1 MPMDGLTL
9 GFMARELRET
19 LRDGRIEKVT
29 QPEKDMLVLLIRA
42 QGKNHK
48 LLLSAAPSFARA
60 HLTEAS
66 YQNPAD
72 APMFCMLMRKHL
84 QAGRITALEQ
94 LGGDRVM
101 KITIENKD
109 ELGDSAPRE
118 LYLEL
123 MGRHSNLTLVKD
135 GRIID
140 AIRHVSG
147 DMSRVRQA
155 LPGLPFVPP
164 PVQDKIDPKDLAED
178 ALYQR
183 LSAQSGPLDKALA
196 ASIRGLS
203 PVTAREIAF
212 RATGMRRA
220 EVNDLQLPELCRV
233 ICAFFQRL
241 DAIAQPTAQMNP
253 DGLMADVLPFPYL
266 SLETALQK
274 PYPTLSAALD
284 AFYFGRDRRD
294 RMNQK
299 SASLKRLIKTILE
312 RDEKKLALQ
321 EEELTDSA
329 RMEEYRVA
337 GELLTAQGYLVPRG
351 AETAQL
357 QNFYDPQGGMIE
369 IALDVA
375 LTPAQNA
382 QKYFKRYRKARVAQ
396 ELAKAQK
403 EKTLAEI
410 ALLEQALFDL
420 EESETE
426 QDLADVRKILE
437 EAELVRAAAGKG
449 GNRPGGKKDGK
460 KKPRLPESAPMRF
473 EAPDGT
479 EIIVG
484 KNSAQNDRV
493 TGSAR
498 GTDTWLHAKDMPGSH
513 VIIRAESVSPDTLAM
528 ALRLA
533 AWFSK
538 GKGVAVPVD
547 YTLRKYVKKPG
558 GAPAGFVI
566 YTNQKTVMVST
577 SEGEIAAMKRMSD

>member
-1 MPMDGLTL
+1 MDGLTL
-9 GFMARELRET
+9 GFMARELKET
-19 LRDGRIEKVT
+19 LNGGKIEKVN
-29 QPEKDMLVLLIRA
+29 QPEKDMLVLLIHA

-60 HLTEAS
+60 HLTDAS

-94 LGGDRVM
+94 LGGDRVL
-101 KITIENKD
+101 KITVESKD
-109 ELGDSAPRE
+109 ELGDTAPRE

-123 MGRHSNLTLVKD
+123 MGRHSNLTLVKE
-135 GRIID
+135 GRIVD

-164 PVQDKIDPKDLAED
+164 PAQDKINPAELTEEALLKKLTVLA
-178 ALYQR
+178 
-183 LSAQSGPLDKALA
+183 GPLDKALA

-203 PVTAREIAF
+203 PVAAREIAY
-212 RATGMRRA
+212 RATGMHRTDLA
-220 EVNDLQLPELCRV
+220 EVNLSSLSQV
-233 ICAFFQRL
+233 VCAFFRRMQ
-241 DAIAQPTAQMNP
+241 DIAQPTAQMGP

-266 SLETALQK
+266 SLNPDLQK

-299 SASLKRLIKTILE
+299 SQSLKRLIKTHLE

-321 EEELTDSA
+321 EEELTASA
-329 RMEEYRVA
+329 KMEEYRIA
-337 GELLTAQGYLVPRG
+337 GELLTAQAYLVPRG
-351 AETAQL
+351 AETVEL
-357 QNFYDPQGGMIE
+357 PNFYDPNGGAVE

-375 LTPAQNA
+375 LNPAQNA

-396 ELAKAQK
+396 DLAKEQK
-403 EKTLAEI
+403 EKTLKEI
-410 ALLEQALFDL
+410 ELLEQALFDL

-426 QDLADVRKILE
+426 QDMADVRRALE
-437 EAELVRAAAGKG
+437 EGGIVKPAPAGKG
-449 GNRPGGKKDGK
+449 GR
-460 KKPRLPESAPMRF
+460 KKPKQNAESAPLRF

-493 TGSAR
+493 TGSAK
-498 GTDTWLHAKDMPGSH
+498 GNDTWLHAKDMPGSH
-513 VIIRAESVSPDTLAM
+513 VIVKAEHPSQETLSM

-533 AWFSK
+533 AWYSR
-538 GKGVAVPVD
+538 GKGAAVPVD
-547 YTLRKYVKKPG
+547 YTLRKNVKKPG
-558 GAPAGFVI
+558 GSPAGFVI

-577 SEGEIAAMKRMSD
+577 TEGEIAAMKRL

>member
-19 LRDGRIEKVT
+19 LGDGRIEKVS
-29 QPEKDMLVLLIRA
+29 QPEKDMLVLVVRA
-42 QGKNHK
+42 QGKNYK

-60 HLTEAS
+60 HLTDAN

-84 QAGRITALEQ
+84 QGGRLTSLEQ
-94 LGGDRVM
+94 LGGDRVL
-101 KITIENKD
+101 KLTIENKD
-109 ELGDSAPRE
+109 ELGDTAPRE

-135 GRIID
+135 GRIVD

-164 PVQDKIDPKDLAED
+164 PAQDKIDPAELTED
-178 ALYQR
+178 ALTER
-183 LSAQSGPLDKALA
+183 LSQLSGPLDKALS

-203 PVTAREIAF
+203 PTAAREIAF
-212 RATGMRRA
+212 RATGLHRTELGDLDILELSNVVCSLFRRMPGMA
-220 EVNDLQLPELCRV
+220 R
-233 ICAFFQRL
+233 
-241 DAIAQPTAQMNP
+241 PTAQMGP

-266 SLETALQK
+266 SLETNLQK

-299 SASLKRLIKTILE
+299 SQALKRLIKTHLE

-321 EEELTDSA
+321 EEELTASA
-329 RMEEYRVA
+329 KMEEYRVA
-337 GELLTAQGYLVPRG
+337 GELLTAQAYLVPRG
-351 AETAQL
+351 AETVSL
-357 QNFYDPQGGMIE
+357 PNFYDPQGGDME

-396 ELAKAQK
+396 DLAKEQK
-403 EKTLAEI
+403 EKTLREME
-410 ALLEQALFDL
+410 LLEQALFDL

-426 QDLADVRKILE
+426 QDMADVRRALE
-437 EAELVRAAAGKG
+437 EGGIVKPAAAK
-449 GNRPGGKKDGK
+449 GGKKKQKQPD
-460 KKPRLPESAPMRF
+460 SAPMRF
-473 EAPDGT
+473 LAPDGT

-493 TGSAR
+493 TGAAK

-513 VIIRAESVSPDTLAM
+513 VIVKTERPSPDTLAM

-533 AWFSK
+533 AWYSK
-538 GKGVAVPVD
+538 GKGVSVPVD
-547 YTLRKYVKKPG
+547 YTLRKHVKKPG
-558 GAPAGFVI
+558 GSPAGFVI
-566 YTNQKTVMVST
+566 YTNQKTVVT
-577 SEGEIAAMKRMSD
+577 SATEGEIAGMKRV

>member
-9 GFMARELRET
+9 GFMARELQEA

-60 HLTEAS
+60 HLTDAS

-94 LGGDRVM
+94 LGGDRVL

-135 GRIID
+135 GRIVD

-164 PVQDKIDPKDLAED
+164 PAQDKLDPAELTEEGLA
-178 ALYQR
+178 R
-183 LSAQSGPLDKALA
+183 KLSALAGPLDKALG

-203 PVTAREIAF
+203 PAAAREIAF
-212 RATGMRRA
+212 RATGMHRTELGSLKIDDLSRVVCDFFRR
-220 EVNDLQLPELCRV
+220 LPE
-233 ICAFFQRL
+233 
-241 DAIAQPTAQMNP
+241 IAHPTAQMGA

-266 SLETALQK
+266 SLETDLQK
-274 PYPTLSAALD
+274 PYSTLSAALD

-299 SASLKRLIKTILE
+299 SQSLKRLIKTHLE

-321 EEELTDSA
+321 EEELAASA
-329 RMEEYRVA
+329 KMEEYRVA
-337 GELLTAQGYLVPRG
+337 GELLTAQAYLVPRG
-351 AETAQL
+351 AETVRL
-357 QNFYDPQGGMIE
+357 PNFYDPQGGTME

-375 LTPAQNA
+375 LNPAQNA

-396 ELAKAQK
+396 DLAKEQK
-403 EKTLAEI
+403 EKTLREI
-410 ALLEQALFDL
+410 ELLEQALFDL
-420 EESETE
+420 EESENE
-426 QDLADVRKILE
+426 QDMAEVRRALE
-437 EAELVRAAAGKG
+437 ENGIVKPASAGKG
-449 GNRPGGKKDGK
+449 AK
-460 KKPRLPESAPMRF
+460 KKPKQPESAPLRF
-473 EAPDGT
+473 ESPDGT

-493 TGSAR
+493 TGAAR
-498 GTDTWLHAKDMPGSH
+498 GSDTWLHAKDMPGSH
-513 VIIRAESVSPDTLAM
+513 VIIKSGDPSRETLET

-533 AWFSK
+533 AWYSK
-538 GKGVAVPVD
+538 GKGTAVPVD

-558 GAPAGFVI
+558 GSPAGFVI
-566 YTNQKTVMVST
+566 YTNQKTVLVYAA
-577 SEGEIAAMKRMSD
+577 EAEIAAMKRL

>member
-19 LRDGRIEKVT
+19 LTDGRIEKVS
-29 QPEKDMLVLLIRA
+29 QPEKDMLVLVISA

-60 HLTEAS
+60 HLTDAN

-84 QAGRITALEQ
+84 QGGRLTNLEQ
-94 LGGDRVM
+94 VGGDRVL
-101 KITIENKD
+101 KLTIENKD
-109 ELGDSAPRE
+109 ELGDTAPRE

-135 GRIID
+135 GRIVD

-164 PVQDKIDPKDLAED
+164 PAQDKIDPAELTEEALAERMTQ
-178 ALYQR
+178 L
-183 LSAQSGPLDKALA
+183 SGPLDKALA

-203 PVTAREIAF
+203 PTAAREIAF
-212 RATGMRRA
+212 RATGLHRTELSDLNIA
-220 EVNDLQLPELCRV
+220 ELSGV
-233 ICAFFQRL
+233 ICALFGRMPQMAR
-241 DAIAQPTAQMNP
+241 PTAQMRP

-266 SLETALQK
+266 SLETGLQK

-299 SASLKRLIKTILE
+299 SQALKRLIKTHLE

-321 EEELTDSA
+321 EEELTASA
-329 RMEEYRVA
+329 KMEEYRVA
-337 GELLTAQGYLVPRG
+337 GELLTAQAYLVPRG
-351 AETAQL
+351 AETVQL
-357 QNFYDPQGGMIE
+357 PNFYDPQGGTVE

-396 ELAKAQK
+396 DLAREQK
-403 EKTLAEI
+403 EKTLKEI
-410 ALLEQALFDL
+410 ELLEQAMFDL

-426 QDLADVRKILE
+426 QDMADVRKALE
-437 EAELVRAAAGKG
+437 EGGIVKPAAGKG
-449 GNRPGGKKDGK
+449 GK
-460 KKPRLPESAPMRF
+460 KKPRQPESAPMRF
-473 EAPDGT
+473 LAPDGT

-493 TGSAR
+493 TGAAK

-513 VIIRAESVSPDTLAM
+513 VIVKAEHPSPDTLAM

-533 AWFSK
+533 AWFSR
-538 GKGVAVPVD
+538 GKGVSVPVD
-547 YTLRKYVKKPG
+547 YTLRKHVKKPG
-558 GAPAGFVI
+558 GSPAGFVI
-566 YTNQKTVMVST
+566 YTNQKTVVT
-577 SEGEIAAMKRMSD
+577 SATEGEIAGMKRG

>member
-9 GFMARELRET
+9 GFMAKELKET
-19 LRDGRIEKVT
+19 LNGGKIEKVN
-29 QPEKDMLVLLIRA
+29 QPEKDMLVLLIHA

-60 HLTEAS
+60 HLTNAS

-94 LGGDRVM
+94 LGGDRVL
-101 KITIENKD
+101 KITVESKD
-109 ELGDSAPRE
+109 EMGDTAPRE

-164 PVQDKIDPKDLAED
+164 PAQDKIDPAELTEEKLLEKLTALA
-178 ALYQR
+178 
-183 LSAQSGPLDKALA
+183 GPLDKALA

-203 PVTAREIAF
+203 PVAAREIAF
-212 RATGMRRA
+212 RVTGLHRTDLA
-220 EVNDLQLPELCRV
+220 ELNLSALSQVV
-233 ICAFFQRL
+233 CAFFRKMPEL
-241 DAIAQPTAQMNP
+241 ARPTAQMGP

-266 SLETALQK
+266 SLEPGLQK

-299 SASLKRLIKTILE
+299 SQSLKRLIKTHLE

-321 EEELTDSA
+321 EEELTASA
-329 RMEEYRVA
+329 KMEEYRIA

-351 AETAQL
+351 AKTVEL
-357 QNFYDPQGGMIE
+357 PNFYDPQGGTVE

-375 LTPAQNA
+375 LNPAQNA

-396 ELAKAQK
+396 DLAKEQK
-403 EKTLAEI
+403 EKTLKEM

-426 QDLADVRKILE
+426 QDMADVRKALE
-437 EAELVRAAAGKG
+437 DGGIVKPAPFGKG
-449 GNRPGGKKDGK
+449 GK
-460 KKPRLPESAPMRF
+460 KKPKTPESVPLRF

-493 TGSAR
+493 TVAAR
-498 GTDTWLHAKDMPGSH
+498 GNDTWLHAKDMPGSH
-513 VIIRAESVSPDTLAM
+513 VIVKAEHPAPDTLAM

-533 AWFSK
+533 AWYSR
-538 GKGVAVPVD
+538 GKGAAVPVD
-547 YTLRKYVKKPG
+547 YTLRKNVKKPG
-558 GAPAGFVI
+558 GSPAGFVI

-577 SEGEIAAMKRMSD
+577 TEGEIATMKKL

>member
-19 LRDGRIEKVT
+19 LRDGRVEKVT

-48 LLLSAAPSFARA
+48 LLLSAAPSFSRA
-60 HLTEAS
+60 HITEAA
-66 YQNPAD
+66 YQNPID

-84 QAGRITALEQ
+84 QAGRITGLEQ
-94 LGGDRVM
+94 LGGDRVL

-109 ELGDSAPRE
+109 ELGDTAPRE

-164 PVQDKIDPKDLAED
+164 PAQDKIDPAELTEENLAEK
-178 ALYQR
+178 
-183 LSAQSGPLDKALA
+183 LSALSGPLDKALA

-203 PVTAREIAF
+203 PVAAREIAF
-212 RATGMRRA
+212 RATGLHRTELA
-220 EVNDLQLPELCRV
+220 DLKLEELCKV
-233 ICAFFQRL
+233 VCAFFRRL
-241 DAIAQPTAQMNP
+241 PEIAQPTAQMGP

-266 SLETALQK
+266 SLDTALQK
-274 PYPTLSAALD
+274 NYPSLSAALD

-299 SASLKRLIKTILE
+299 SQSLKRLIKTHLE

-321 EEELTDSA
+321 EEELTASA
-329 RMEEYRVA
+329 KMEEYRIA

-351 AETAQL
+351 AKTVQL
-357 QNFYDPQGGMIE
+357 PNFHDPQGGMME
-369 IALDVA
+369 IVLDVA
-375 LTPAQNA
+375 LNPAQNA

-396 ELAKAQK
+396 DLAKEQK
-403 EKTLAEI
+403 EKTLKEI
-410 ALLEQALFDL
+410 ELLEQALFDL

-426 QDLADVRKILE
+426 QDMADVRKALE
-437 EAELVRAAAGKG
+437 DGGVLKPTPAGKG
-449 GNRPGGKKDGK
+449 GK
-460 KKPRLPESAPMRF
+460 KKPKQPESTPMRF
-473 EAPDGT
+473 EAADGT

-493 TGSAR
+493 TGSAK
-498 GTDTWLHAKDMPGSH
+498 GSDTWLHAKDMPGSH
-513 VIIRAESVSPDTLAM
+513 VIIKAEQPSSDTLSM

-533 AWFSK
+533 AWYSK
-538 GKGVAVPVD
+538 GKGVSVPVD

-558 GAPAGFVI
+558 GSPAGFVI
-566 YTNQKTVMVST
+566 YTNQKTVMVSA
-577 SEGEIAAMKRMSD
+577 SEGEIAAFKRI

>member
-9 GFMARELRET
+9 GFMARELNET
-19 LRDGRIEKVT
+19 LLDGRIEKVN
-29 QPEKDMLVLLIRA
+29 QPEKDMLVLLIRS

-48 LLLSAAPSFARA
+48 LLLCAAPSFARA
-60 HLTEAS
+60 HLTDAS

-72 APMFCMLMRKHL
+72 APMFCMLMCKHL
-84 QAGRITALEQ
+84 QAGRITGLEQ
-94 LGGDRVM
+94 LGGDRVL

-135 GRIID
+135 GKIID

-164 PVQDKIDPKDLAED
+164 PAQDKINPAELTEEGLAE
-178 ALYQR
+178 R
-183 LSAQSGPLDKALA
+183 LQGMSGPLDKALS

-203 PVTAREIAF
+203 PAAAREIAF
-212 RATGMRRA
+212 RATGMHKTD
-220 EVNDLQLPELCRV
+220 VNDLKISELSQVVCT
-233 ICAFFQRL
+233 FFQRL
-241 DAIAQPTAQMNP
+241 PAIAQPTAQMGP

-266 SLETALQK
+266 SLDTDLQK

-299 SASLKRLIKTILE
+299 SQTLKRLIKTHLE

-321 EEELTDSA
+321 EEELTASA
-329 RMEEYRVA
+329 RMEEYRIA

-351 AETAQL
+351 AEEVEL
-357 QNFYDPQGGMIE
+357 PNFYDPNGGTVK

-375 LTPAQNA
+375 LNPAQNA
-382 QKYFKRYRKARVAQ
+382 QKYFKRYRKARMAQ
-396 ELAKAQK
+396 ELAKDQK
-403 EKTLAEI
+403 EKTLKEI
-410 ALLEQALFDL
+410 ELLEQALFDL
-420 EESETE
+420 DSCETE
-426 QDLADVRKILE
+426 QDMGDVRKLLE
-437 EAELVRAAAGKG
+437 DAGIVKPAAQGKG
-449 GNRPGGKKDGK
+449 AK
-460 KKPRLPESAPMRF
+460 KKPRQPESMPLRF

-493 TGSAR
+493 TGAAKGS
-498 GTDTWLHAKDMPGSH
+498 DTWLHAKDMPGSH
-513 VIIRAESVSPDTLAM
+513 VIIKAEHPHPDTLAM

-533 AWFSK
+533 AWYSK
-538 GKGVAVPVD
+538 GQGNGVPVD

-558 GAPAGFVI
+558 GSPAGFVI
-566 YTNQKTVMVST
+566 YSNQKTVMVSV
-577 SEGEIAAMKRMSD
+577 SEGEIAAMKRL

>member
-19 LRDGRIEKVT
+19 LTDGRIEKVS
-29 QPEKDMLVLLIRA
+29 QPEKDMLVLVIRA

-60 HLTEAS
+60 HLTDAN

-84 QAGRITALEQ
+84 QGGRLTNLEQ
-94 LGGDRVM
+94 VGGDRVL
-101 KITIENKD
+101 KLTIENKD
-109 ELGDSAPRE
+109 ELGDTAPRE

-135 GRIID
+135 GRIVD

-164 PVQDKIDPKDLAED
+164 PAQDKIDPAELTEEALAERMTQ
-178 ALYQR
+178 L
-183 LSAQSGPLDKALA
+183 SGPLDKALA
-196 ASIRGLS
+196 ACIRGLS
-203 PVTAREIAF
+203 PVAAREIAF
-212 RATGMRRA
+212 RATGLHRTELSDLNIA
-220 EVNDLQLPELCRV
+220 ELSGV
-233 ICAFFQRL
+233 ICALFGRMPQMAR
-241 DAIAQPTAQMNP
+241 PTAQMRP

-266 SLETALQK
+266 SLETGLQK

-299 SASLKRLIKTILE
+299 SQALKRLIKTHLE

-321 EEELTDSA
+321 EEELTASA
-329 RMEEYRVA
+329 KMEEYRVA
-337 GELLTAQGYLVPRG
+337 GELLTAQAYLVPRG
-351 AETAQL
+351 AETVQL
-357 QNFYDPQGGMIE
+357 PNFYDPQGGTVE

-396 ELAKAQK
+396 DLAREQK
-403 EKTLAEI
+403 EKTLKEI
-410 ALLEQALFDL
+410 ELLEQAMFDL

-426 QDLADVRKILE
+426 QDMADVRKALE
-437 EAELVRAAAGKG
+437 EGGIVKPAAGKG
-449 GNRPGGKKDGK
+449 GK
-460 KKPRLPESAPMRF
+460 KKPRQPESAPMRF
-473 EAPDGT
+473 LAPDGT

-493 TGSAR
+493 TGAAK

-513 VIIRAESVSPDTLAM
+513 VIVKAEHPSPDTLAM

-533 AWFSK
+533 AWFSR
-538 GKGVAVPVD
+538 GKGVSVPVD
-547 YTLRKYVKKPG
+547 YTLRKHVKKPG
-558 GAPAGFVI
+558 GSPAGFVI
-566 YTNQKTVMVST
+566 YTNQKTVVT
-577 SEGEIAAMKRMSD
+577 SATEGEIAGMKRG

>member
-1 MPMDGLTL
+1 
-9 GFMARELRET
+9 
-19 LRDGRIEKVT
+19 
-29 QPEKDMLVLLIRA
+29 
-42 QGKNHK
+42 
-48 LLLSAAPSFARA
+48 APSFARA
-60 HLTEAS
+60 HLTQAA

-84 QAGRITALEQ
+84 QAGRITALKQ
-94 LGGDRVM
+94 LGGDRVL

-164 PVQDKIDPKDLAED
+164 PAQDKIDPAELTED
-178 ALYQR
+178 ALFQR
-183 LSAQSGPLDKALA
+183 LSVQSGPLDKALA

-212 RATGMRRA
+212 RATGMHRT
-220 EVNDLQLPELCRV
+220 EVQDVSLPELCRV

-241 DAIAQPTAQMNP
+241 ESIAQPTAQMSP

-274 PYPTLSAALD
+274 PCPTLSAALD

-321 EEELTDSA
+321 EEELTDST
-329 RMEEYRVA
+329 RMEEYRIA

-357 QNFYDPQGGMIE
+357 QNFYDPQGGMVE
-369 IALDVA
+369 IPLDVA

-382 QKYFKRYRKARVAQ
+382 QRYFKRYRKAKVAQ
-396 ELAKAQK
+396 ELAKEQK

-426 QDLADVRKILE
+426 QDLSDVRKALE
-437 EAELVRAAAGKG
+437 DADLVRAASAKNG
-449 GNRPGGKKDGK
+449 GRKDGK
-460 KKPRLPESAPMRF
+460 KKPRQPESAPMRF

-493 TGSAR
+493 TGAAR

-513 VIIRAESVSPDTLAM
+513 VIIRAETVSPDALAM

-533 AWFSK
+533 AWFSR
-538 GKGVAVPVD
+538 GKGTAVPVD
-547 YTLRKYVKKPG
+547 YTLRKHVKKPG
-558 GAPAGFVI
+558 SAPAGFVI
-566 YTNQKTVMVST
+566 YTNQKTVMVSAT
-577 SEGEIAAMKRMSD
+577 EGEIAAMKRL

>member
-9 GFMARELRET
+9 GFMARELSEA
-19 LRDGRIEKVT
+19 LRDGRVEKVS
-29 QPEKDMLVLLIRA
+29 QPEKDMLVLVIRA

-60 HLTEAS
+60 HLTGAN

-84 QAGRITALEQ
+84 QGGRLTGLEQ
-94 LGGDRVM
+94 LGGDRVL
-101 KITIENKD
+101 KLTIENKD

-135 GRIID
+135 GRIVD

-164 PVQDKIDPKDLAED
+164 PAQDKLDPAELTEEALFARLAS
-178 ALYQR
+178 L
-183 LSAQSGPLDKALA
+183 SGPLDKALA

-203 PVTAREIAF
+203 PTAAREIAF
-212 RATGMRRA
+212 RATGLHRTELADLNTA
-220 EVNDLQLPELCRV
+220 ELSGVVCSL
-233 ICAFFQRL
+233 FQRL
-241 DAIAQPTAQMNP
+241 PDMARPTAQMGP

-266 SLETALQK
+266 SLETSLQK
-274 PYPTLSAALD
+274 PYPSLSAALD

-299 SASLKRLIKTILE
+299 SQALKRLIKTHLE

-337 GELLTAQGYLVPRG
+337 GELLTAQAYLVPRG
-351 AETAQL
+351 AETVAL
-357 QNFYDPQGGMIE
+357 PNFYDPQGGTVE

-396 ELAKAQK
+396 ELAKEQK
-403 EKTLAEI
+403 EKTLKEI
-410 ALLEQALFDL
+410 ELLEQALFDL

-426 QDLADVRKILE
+426 QDMADVRKALE
-437 EAELVRAAAGKG
+437 DGGVVKPAGSRG
-449 GNRPGGKKDGK
+449 GK
-460 KKPRLPESAPMRF
+460 KKPRQPESEPMRF

-493 TGSAR
+493 TGAAK
-498 GTDTWLHAKDMPGSH
+498 GADTWLHAKDMPGSH
-513 VIIRAESVSPDTLAM
+513 VIVKAERPSPDTLAM

-533 AWFSK
+533 AWYSK
-538 GKGVAVPVD
+538 GKGVSVPVD

-558 GAPAGFVI
+558 GSPAGFVI
-566 YTNQKTVMVST
+566 YTNQKTVVVNAA
-577 SEGEIAAMKRMSD
+577 EGEIAAMKRL

>member
-19 LRDGRIEKVT
+19 LTDGRIEKVS
-29 QPEKDMLVLLIRA
+29 QPEKDMLVLVIRA
-42 QGKNHK
+42 LGKNHK

-60 HLTEAS
+60 HLTDAN

-84 QAGRITALEQ
+84 QGGRLTNLEQ
-94 LGGDRVM
+94 LGGDRVLVL
-101 KITIENKD
+101 TIENKD
-109 ELGDSAPRE
+109 ELGDTAPRE

-135 GRIID
+135 GRIVD

-164 PVQDKIDPKDLAED
+164 PAQDKIDPAELTEEALAERMTQ
-178 ALYQR
+178 L
-183 LSAQSGPLDKALA
+183 SGPLDKALA

-203 PVTAREIAF
+203 PTAAREIAF
-212 RATGMRRA
+212 RATGLHRTELSDLNIA
-220 EVNDLQLPELCRV
+220 ELSGV
-233 ICAFFQRL
+233 ICALFGRMPQMAR
-241 DAIAQPTAQMNP
+241 PTAQMRP

-266 SLETALQK
+266 SLETGLQK

-299 SASLKRLIKTILE
+299 SQALKRLIKTHLE

-321 EEELTDSA
+321 EEELTASA
-329 RMEEYRVA
+329 KMEEYRVA
-337 GELLTAQGYLVPRG
+337 GELLTAQAYLVPRG
-351 AETAQL
+351 AETVQL
-357 QNFYDPQGGMIE
+357 PNFYDPQGGTVE

-396 ELAKAQK
+396 DLAREQK
-403 EKTLAEI
+403 EKTLKEI
-410 ALLEQALFDL
+410 ELLEQAMFDL

-426 QDLADVRKILE
+426 QDMADVRKALE
-437 EAELVRAAAGKG
+437 EGGIVKPAAGKG
-449 GNRPGGKKDGK
+449 GK
-460 KKPRLPESAPMRF
+460 KKPRQPESAPMRF
-473 EAPDGT
+473 LAPDGT

-493 TGSAR
+493 TGAAK

-513 VIIRAESVSPDTLAM
+513 VIVKAEHPSPDTLAM

-533 AWFSK
+533 AWFSR
-538 GKGVAVPVD
+538 GKGVSVPVD
-547 YTLRKYVKKPG
+547 YTLRKHVKKPG
-558 GAPAGFVI
+558 GSPAGFVI
-566 YTNQKTVMVST
+566 YTNQKTVVT
-577 SEGEIAAMKRMSD
+577 SATEGEIAGMKRG

>member
-9 GFMARELRET
+9 GFMARELGET
-19 LRDGRIEKVT
+19 LQDGRVEKVS
-29 QPEKDMLVLLIRA
+29 QPEKDMLVLTIRA

-60 HLTEAS
+60 HLTEAN

-84 QAGRITALEQ
+84 QGGRLTGLEQ
-94 LGGDRVM
+94 LGGDRVLRL
-101 KITIENKD
+101 TVENKD
-109 ELGDSAPRE
+109 ELGDSALRE

-135 GRIID
+135 GRIVD

-164 PVQDKIDPKDLAED
+164 PVQDKIDPAELTE
-178 ALYQR
+178 ALLSAR
-183 LSAQSGPLDKALA
+183 LSLLSGPVDKALS

-203 PVTAREIAF
+203 PAAAREIAF
-212 RATGMRRA
+212 RATGMHKTDLGDLDVAELSGVVCSLFRRMPA
-220 EVNDLQLPELCRV
+220 MAR
-233 ICAFFQRL
+233 
-241 DAIAQPTAQMNP
+241 PTAQMGP

-266 SLETALQK
+266 SLEPSLQK
-274 PYPTLSAALD
+274 PFPTLSAALD

-299 SASLKRLIKTILE
+299 SQALKRLIKTHLE

-321 EEELTDSA
+321 EEELTASA
-329 RMEEYRVA
+329 RMEEYRMA
-337 GELLTAQGYLVPRG
+337 GELLTAQAYLVPRG
-351 AETAQL
+351 AETVAL
-357 QNFYDPQGGMIE
+357 PNFYDPQGGVME

-396 ELAKAQK
+396 ELAKEQK
-403 EKTLAEI
+403 EKTLKEME
-410 ALLEQALFDL
+410 LLEQALFDL

-426 QDLADVRKILE
+426 QDMADVRKALE
-437 EAELVRAAAGKG
+437 DGGIVKPAGTK
-449 GNRPGGKKDGK
+449 NGK
-460 KKPRLPESAPMRF
+460 KKPKSPDSAPMRF

-513 VIIRAESVSPDTLAM
+513 VIVKSEHPSPESLSM

-533 AWFSK
+533 AWYSK
-538 GKGVAVPVD
+538 GKGVSVPVD

-558 GAPAGFVI
+558 GSPAGFVI
-566 YTNQKTVMVST
+566 YTNQKTAVINT
-577 SEGEIAAMKRMSD
+577 AEGEIVHMKRL

>member
-19 LRDGRIEKVT
+19 LSDGRIEKVS
-29 QPEKDMLVLLIRA
+29 QPEKDMLVLVIRA
-42 QGKNHK
+42 QGKNYK

-60 HLTEAS
+60 HLTNAN

-84 QAGRITALEQ
+84 QGGRLTGLEQ
-94 LGGDRVM
+94 LGGDRVL
-101 KITIENKD
+101 KLTVENKD
-109 ELGDSAPRE
+109 ELGDTAPRE

-135 GRIID
+135 GRIVN

-164 PVQDKIDPKDLAED
+164 PAQDKIDPAELTED
-178 ALYQR
+178 ALTER
-183 LSAQSGPLDKALA
+183 LSQLSGPLDKALA

-203 PVTAREIAF
+203 PVAAREIAF
-212 RATGMRRA
+212 RATGLHRTELGDLDILELSNVVCSLFRRMPGMA
-220 EVNDLQLPELCRV
+220 R
-233 ICAFFQRL
+233 
-241 DAIAQPTAQMNP
+241 PTAQMGP

-266 SLETALQK
+266 SLETNLQK

-299 SASLKRLIKTILE
+299 SQALKRLIKTHLE

-321 EEELTDSA
+321 EEELTASA
-329 RMEEYRVA
+329 KMEEYRVA
-337 GELLTAQGYLVPRG
+337 GELLTAQAYLVPRG
-351 AETAQL
+351 AETVSL
-357 QNFYDPQGGMIE
+357 PNFYDPQGGDME

-396 ELAKAQK
+396 DLAKEQK
-403 EKTLAEI
+403 EKTLREME
-410 ALLEQALFDL
+410 LLEQALFDL

-426 QDLADVRKILE
+426 QDMADVRKALE
-437 EAELVRAAAGKG
+437 EGGIVKPAAAK
-449 GNRPGGKKDGK
+449 GGKKKQKQPD
-460 KKPRLPESAPMRF
+460 SAPMRF
-473 EAPDGT
+473 LAPDGT

-493 TGSAR
+493 TGAAK

-513 VIIRAESVSPDTLAM
+513 VIVKSERPSPDTLAM

-533 AWFSK
+533 AWYSR
-538 GKGVAVPVD
+538 GKGVSVPVD
-547 YTLRKYVKKPG
+547 YTLRKHVKKPG
-558 GAPAGFVI
+558 GSPAGFVI
-566 YTNQKTVMVST
+566 YTNQKTIVT
-577 SEGEIAAMKRMSD
+577 SAAEGEIAAMKRV

>member
-9 GFMARELRET
+9 GFMAKELKET
-19 LRDGRIEKVT
+19 LNGGKIEKVN
-29 QPEKDMLVLLIRA
+29 QPEKDMLVLLIHA

-60 HLTEAS
+60 HLTNAS

-94 LGGDRVM
+94 LGGDRVL
-101 KITIENKD
+101 KITVESKD
-109 ELGDSAPRE
+109 EMGDTAPRE

-164 PVQDKIDPKDLAED
+164 PAQDKIDPAELTEEKLLEKLTALA
-178 ALYQR
+178 
-183 LSAQSGPLDKALA
+183 GPLDKALA

-203 PVTAREIAF
+203 PVAAREIAF
-212 RATGMRRA
+212 RVTGLHRTDLA
-220 EVNDLQLPELCRV
+220 ELNLSALSQVV
-233 ICAFFQRL
+233 CAFFRKMPEL
-241 DAIAQPTAQMNP
+241 ARPTAQMGP

-266 SLETALQK
+266 SLEPGLQK

-299 SASLKRLIKTILE
+299 SQSLKRLIKTHLE

-321 EEELTDSA
+321 EEELTASA
-329 RMEEYRVA
+329 KMEEYRIA

-351 AETAQL
+351 AKTVEL
-357 QNFYDPQGGMIE
+357 PNFYDPQGGTVE

-375 LTPAQNA
+375 LNPAQNA

-396 ELAKAQK
+396 DLAKEQK
-403 EKTLAEI
+403 EKTLKEM

-426 QDLADVRKILE
+426 QDMADVRKALE
-437 EAELVRAAAGKG
+437 DGGIVKPAGAGKG
-449 GNRPGGKKDGK
+449 GK
-460 KKPRLPESAPMRF
+460 KKPKPPESAPLRF

-493 TGSAR
+493 TVAAR
-498 GTDTWLHAKDMPGSH
+498 GNDTWLHAKDMPGSH
-513 VIIRAESVSPDTLAM
+513 VIVKAEHPAPDTLAM

-533 AWFSK
+533 AWYSR
-538 GKGVAVPVD
+538 GKGAAVPVD
-547 YTLRKYVKKPG
+547 YTLRKNVKKPG
-558 GAPAGFVI
+558 GSPAGFVI

-577 SEGEIAAMKRMSD
+577 TEGEIATMKKL

>member
-9 GFMARELRET
+9 GFMTRELRET
-19 LRDGRIEKVT
+19 LLDGRIEKVS
-29 QPEKDMLVLLIRA
+29 QPEKDMLVLTIRA

-60 HLTEAS
+60 HLTEAN

-84 QAGRITALEQ
+84 QGGRLTGLMQ
-94 LGGDRVM
+94 LGGDRVLRL
-101 KITIENKD
+101 TIENKD

-135 GRIID
+135 GRIVD

-164 PVQDKIDPKDLAED
+164 PAQDKIDPAEMTEE
-178 ALYQR
+178 ALFVR
-183 LSAQSGPLDKALA
+183 LSALSGPLDKALA
-196 ASIRGLS
+196 ACVRGLS
-203 PVTAREIAF
+203 PAAAREIAF
-212 RATGMRRA
+212 RATGLHRT
-220 EVNDLQLPELCRV
+220 ELTDLNLSELSGL
-233 ICAFFQRL
+233 ICALFRRMPVL
-241 DAIAQPTAQMNP
+241 AQPTAQFGP

-266 SLETALQK
+266 SLETSLQK
-274 PYPTLSAALD
+274 PCPTLSAALD

-299 SASLKRLIKTILE
+299 SLALKRLIKTHLE

-329 RMEEYRVA
+329 RMEEYRIA
-337 GELLTAQGYLVPRG
+337 GELLTAQAYLVPRG
-351 AETAQL
+351 AKTVRL
-357 QNFYDPQGGMIE
+357 PNFYDPENGAVE

-396 ELAKAQK
+396 ELAKEQK
-403 EKTLAEI
+403 EKTLKEI
-410 ALLEQALFDL
+410 ELLEQALFDL

-426 QDLADVRKILE
+426 RDIADVRKALE
-437 EAELVRAAAGKG
+437 DGGIVKAPGGKG
-449 GNRPGGKKDGK
+449 GK
-460 KKPRLPESAPMRF
+460 KKQKQPDSAPMRF

-493 TGSAR
+493 TGAAK

-513 VIIRAESVSPDTLAM
+513 VIIASEHPSPDALSM

-533 AWFSK
+533 AWYSK
-538 GKGVAVPVD
+538 GKGASVPVD
-547 YTLRKYVKKPG
+547 YTLRKHVKKPG
-558 GAPAGFVI
+558 GSPAGFVI
-566 YTNQKTVMVST
+566 YTNQKTIVINT
-577 SEGEIAAMKRMSD
+577 SEGEIAGFKRI

>member
-9 GFMARELRET
+9 GFMARELQET
-19 LRDGRIEKVT
+19 LQDGRIEKVT

-60 HLTEAS
+60 HITEAS
-66 YQNPAD
+66 YQNPID

-84 QAGRITALEQ
+84 QAGHITALEQ
-94 LGGDRVM
+94 LGGDRVL

-109 ELGDSAPRE
+109 ELGDTAPRE

-164 PVQDKIDPKDLAED
+164 PAQDKIDPAELTEEKLAEK
-178 ALYQR
+178 
-183 LSAQSGPLDKALA
+183 LSVLSGPLDKALA

-203 PVTAREIAF
+203 PAAAREIAF
-212 RATGMRRA
+212 RVTGLHRT
-220 EVNDLQLPELCRV
+220 ELSDLKIEELCKV
-233 ICAFFQRL
+233 VCAFFHRL
-241 DAIAQPTAQMNP
+241 SEIAQPTAQMGP

-266 SLETALQK
+266 SLETSLQK
-274 PYPTLSAALD
+274 PYPSLSAALD

-299 SASLKRLIKTILE
+299 SLSLKRLIKTHLE

-321 EEELTDSA
+321 EEELTASA
-329 RMEEYRVA
+329 KMEEYRIA

-351 AETAQL
+351 AETVQL
-357 QNFYDPQGGMIE
+357 PNFYAPQGGMIE

-375 LTPAQNA
+375 LNPAQNA

-396 ELAKAQK
+396 DLAKEQK
-403 EKTLAEI
+403 EKTLKEI
-410 ALLEQALFDL
+410 ELLEQALFDL
-420 EESETE
+420 EESATE
-426 QDLADVRKILE
+426 QDMADVRKALEDGGILKP
-437 EAELVRAAAGKG
+437 APASK
-449 GNRPGGKKDGK
+449 GGKKK
-460 KKPRLPESAPMRF
+460 TKQPESAPMRF

-493 TGSAR
+493 TGSAK
-498 GTDTWLHAKDMPGSH
+498 GSDTWLHAKDMPGSH
-513 VIIRAESVSPDTLAM
+513 VIIKAEQPSQEALAS

-533 AWFSK
+533 AWYSK
-538 GKGVAVPVD
+538 GKGMAVPVD

-558 GAPAGFVI
+558 GSPAGFVI
-566 YTNQKTVMVST
+566 YTNQETVMVSVT
-577 SEGEIAAMKRMSD
+577 EGEIAAFKRL

>member
-19 LRDGRIEKVT
+19 LSDGRIEKVS
-29 QPEKDMLVLLIRA
+29 QPEKDMLVLVIRA
-42 QGKNHK
+42 QGKNYK

-60 HLTEAS
+60 HLTNAN

-84 QAGRITALEQ
+84 QGGRLTGLEQ
-94 LGGDRVM
+94 LSGDRVL
-101 KITIENKD
+101 KLTVENKD
-109 ELGDSAPRE
+109 ELGDTAPRE

-135 GRIID
+135 GRIVD

-164 PVQDKIDPKDLAED
+164 PAQDKIDPAELTED
-178 ALYQR
+178 ALAER
-183 LSAQSGPLDKALA
+183 LSQLSGPLDKALA
-196 ASIRGLS
+196 TCIRGLS
-203 PVTAREIAF
+203 PTAAREIAF
-212 RATGMRRA
+212 RATGLHRTELGDLNISELSDVVCALFRRMP
-220 EVNDLQLPELCRV
+220 Q
-233 ICAFFQRL
+233 IG
-241 DAIAQPTAQMNP
+241 QPTAQMGP
-253 DGLMADVLPFPYL
+253 DGLMVDVLPFTYL
-266 SLETALQK
+266 SLETGLQK

-299 SASLKRLIKTILE
+299 SQALKRLIKTHLE

-321 EEELTDSA
+321 EEELTASA
-329 RMEEYRVA
+329 KMEEYRVA
-337 GELLTAQGYLVPRG
+337 GELLTAQAYLVPRG
-351 AETAQL
+351 AETVSL
-357 QNFYDPQGGMIE
+357 PNFYDPQGGDME

-396 ELAKAQK
+396 DLAKEQK
-403 EKTLAEI
+403 EKTLREME
-410 ALLEQALFDL
+410 LLEQALFDL

-426 QDLADVRKILE
+426 QDMADVRKALE
-437 EAELVRAAAGKG
+437 EGGIVKPAAAK
-449 GNRPGGKKDGK
+449 GGKKNQKQPD
-460 KKPRLPESAPMRF
+460 SAPMRF
-473 EAPDGT
+473 LAPDGT

-493 TGSAR
+493 TGSAK

-513 VIIRAESVSPDTLAM
+513 VIVKSERPSPDTLAM

-533 AWFSK
+533 AWYSR
-538 GKGVAVPVD
+538 GKGVSVPVD
-547 YTLRKYVKKPG
+547 YTLRKHVKKPG
-558 GAPAGFVI
+558 GSPAGFVI
-566 YTNQKTVMVST
+566 YTNQKTVVT
-577 SEGEIAAMKRMSD
+577 SAAEGEIAAMKRV

>member
-1 MPMDGLTL
+1 MDGLTL
-9 GFMARELRET
+9 GFMARELKET
-19 LRDGRIEKVT
+19 LNGGKIEKVN
-29 QPEKDMLVLLIRA
+29 QPEKDMLVLLIHA

-60 HLTEAS
+60 HLTNAS

-84 QAGRITALEQ
+84 QAGRITGLEQ
-94 LGGDRVM
+94 LGGDRVL
-101 KITIENKD
+101 KITVESKD
-109 ELGDSAPRE
+109 ELGDTAPRE

-164 PVQDKIDPKDLAED
+164 PAQDKIDPAELTEEALSEKLA
-178 ALYQR
+178 AL
-183 LSAQSGPLDKALA
+183 SGPLDKALA

-203 PVTAREIAF
+203 PVAAREIAF
-212 RATGMRRA
+212 RATGMHRTELA
-220 EVNDLQLPELCRV
+220 DLNLTALSQV
-233 ICAFFQRL
+233 VCAFFRKMPE
-241 DAIAQPTAQMNP
+241 IAKPTAQMGP

-266 SLETALQK
+266 SLSPDLQK
-274 PYPTLSAALD
+274 PYSTLSAALD

-299 SASLKRLIKTILE
+299 SQSLKRLIKTHLE

-321 EEELTDSA
+321 EEELTASA
-329 RMEEYRVA
+329 KMEEYRIA

-351 AETAQL
+351 AETVAL
-357 QNFYDPQGGMIE
+357 PNFYDPSGGTVE

-396 ELAKAQK
+396 DLAKEQK
-403 EKTLAEI
+403 EKTLKEI

-426 QDLADVRKILE
+426 QDMADVRKALE
-437 EAELVRAAAGKG
+437 DGGIVKPASAGAGKG
-449 GNRPGGKKDGK
+449 GK
-460 KKPRLPESAPMRF
+460 KKPKPPKKPDSDPLRF

-493 TGSAR
+493 TGAAR
-498 GTDTWLHAKDMPGSH
+498 GNDTWLHAKDMPGSH
-513 VIIRAESVSPDTLAM
+513 VIVKAEHPAPETLGM

-533 AWFSK
+533 AWYSR
-538 GKGVAVPVD
+538 GKGAAVPVD
-547 YTLRKYVKKPG
+547 YTLRKNVKKPG
-558 GAPAGFVI
+558 GSPAGFVT

-577 SEGEIAAMKRMSD
+577 TEGEIATMKKL